1 MTESTP
7 SAESIEPAVDIEILS
22 GNPDA
27 TELAA
32 LTAVLTG
39 VLEELAEEQGRL
51 EQASAPSA
59 WERSQRQV
67 REPIF
72 AQAGAWRSFSA

>member
-1 MTESTP
+1 MTEAAKP
-7 SAESIEPAVDIEILS
+7 AEEAAVDIEILA

-32 LTAVLTG
+32 VTAVLAG

-51 EQASAPSA
+51 QQESAPSA
-59 WERSQRQV
+59 WARSQRQV
-67 REPIF
+67 RTPIH